1 MKTKQD
7 YRLSLE
13 NIEKKIQEIKSHAMF
28 GLNSSEKTF
37 IDLVDELIKDLK

>member
-13 NIEKKIQEIKSHAMF
+13 KIEKKIQEIKSHAMF
-28 GLNSSEKTF
+28 GLNGSEKTF
-37 IDLVDELIKDLK
+37 IDFVEELMKDLK